1 MAVWIVRRSINAF
14 FDGYQSFTSIA
25 ALLVFPVSASVLLS
39 QAVIPFA
46 TPPLLETISLRLWSL
61 FQAARFPASAGFF
74 SLLNVKLAQTVFTF
88 VSTLPLVLTFLLLA
102 KASVVHVVCEGRDP
116 RRKRGP
122 PPLSSFLPLYRS
134 ILPTHLFNSFVVL
147 SANASTFALLF
158 LVFNAVDVL
167 GLSTSNVVL
176 CLSAAG
182 AVLYSVVVANT
193 TVICNLAI
201 VVSATDNCSGYLP
214 VLKACLLIRG
224 RVMTALGLALPA
236 NLGMAAVE
244 ALFQYRVVRQYN
256 LSGELNSSLFWEA
269 FSITYFHALIVVLDV
284 IMTCMF
290 FKICRT
296 DCHPDWEKVHEHH
309 GEELEP
315 EDKMGPRFGA
325 VRTFR
330 GEPHLTRPRSLTW
343 LGAVA
348 PRKPRETARWVRVPP
363 RRQHGDQRHLIRR
376 KSHGGR
382 TCHPSDH
389 TLWRDALFGPPN
401 QRSTVGPAHLLVLA
415 NAKSRHDVPSGH
427 TSL

>member
-1 MAVWIVRRSINAF
+1 MGMAVWIVRRSINAF

-39 QAVIPFA
+39 QALIPFA
-46 TPPLLETISLRLWSL
+46 TPPLLEAISLRLWTL

-102 KASVVHVVCEGRDP
+102 KASVIHVVCE
-116 RRKRGP
+116 GP

-134 ILPTHLFNSFVVL
+134 ILRTHLFNSFVVL

-158 LVFNAVDVL
+158 LVFNAVDLL

-201 VVSATDNCSGYLP
+201 VVSATDNCGGYLP

-269 FSITYFHALIVVLDV
+269 FSITYFHALLVVLDV
-284 IMTCMF
+284 IMSCMF

-296 DCHPDWEKVHEHH
+296 DCHSDWEKGHGHH

-315 EDKMGPRFGA
+315 EDK
-325 VRTFR
+325 V
-330 GEPHLTRPRSLTW
+330 
-343 LGAVA
+343 
-348 PRKPRETARWVRVPP
+348 
-363 RRQHGDQRHLIRR
+363 
-376 KSHGGR
+376 
-382 TCHPSDH
+382 
-389 TLWRDALFGPPN
+389 TLH
-401 QRSTVGPAHLLVLA
+401 V
-415 NAKSRHDVPSGH
+415 
-427 TSL
+427 

>member
-1 MAVWIVRRSINAF
+1 MGMAVWIVRRSINAF

-39 QAVIPFA
+39 QALIPFA
-46 TPPLLETISLRLWSL
+46 TPPLLEAISLRLWTL

-88 VSTLPLVLTFLLLA
+88 VSTLPLVLTFLL
-102 KASVVHVVCEGRDP
+102 
-116 RRKRGP
+116 
-122 PPLSSFLPLYRS
+122 RS
-134 ILPTHLFNSFVVL
+134 ILRTHLFNSFVVL

-158 LVFNAVDVL
+158 LVFNAVDLL

-201 VVSATDNCSGYLP
+201 VVSATDNCGGYLP

-269 FSITYFHALIVVLDV
+269 FSITYFHALLVVLDV
-284 IMTCMF
+284 IMSCMF

-296 DCHPDWEKVHEHH
+296 DCHSDWEKGHGHH

-315 EDKMGPRFGA
+315 EDK
-325 VRTFR
+325 V
-330 GEPHLTRPRSLTW
+330 
-343 LGAVA
+343 
-348 PRKPRETARWVRVPP
+348 
-363 RRQHGDQRHLIRR
+363 
-376 KSHGGR
+376 
-382 TCHPSDH
+382 
-389 TLWRDALFGPPN
+389 TLH
-401 QRSTVGPAHLLVLA
+401 V
-415 NAKSRHDVPSGH
+415 
-427 TSL
+427 

>member
-1 MAVWIVRRSINAF
+1 MGMAVWIVRRSINAF

-39 QAVIPFA
+39 QALIPFA
-46 TPPLLETISLRLWSL
+46 TPPLLEAISLRLWTL

-88 VSTLPLVLTFLLLA
+88 VSTLP
-102 KASVVHVVCEGRDP
+102 
-116 RRKRGP
+116 
-122 PPLSSFLPLYRS
+122 SSFLPLYRS
-134 ILPTHLFNSFVVL
+134 ILRTHLFNSFVVL

-158 LVFNAVDVL
+158 LVFNAVDLL

-201 VVSATDNCSGYLP
+201 VVSATDNCGGYLP

-269 FSITYFHALIVVLDV
+269 FSITYFHALLVVLDV
-284 IMTCMF
+284 IMSCMF

-296 DCHPDWEKVHEHH
+296 DCHSDWEKGHGHH

-315 EDKMGPRFGA
+315 EDK
-325 VRTFR
+325 V
-330 GEPHLTRPRSLTW
+330 
-343 LGAVA
+343 
-348 PRKPRETARWVRVPP
+348 
-363 RRQHGDQRHLIRR
+363 
-376 KSHGGR
+376 
-382 TCHPSDH
+382 
-389 TLWRDALFGPPN
+389 TLH
-401 QRSTVGPAHLLVLA
+401 V
-415 NAKSRHDVPSGH
+415 
-427 TSL
+427 

>member
-1 MAVWIVRRSINAF
+1 MGMAVWIVRRSINAF

-39 QAVIPFA
+39 QALIPFA
-46 TPPLLETISLRLWSL
+46 TPPLLEAISLRLWSL
-61 FQAARFPASAGFF
+61 FQAARFPASVGFF

-88 VSTLPLVLTFLLLA
+88 VSTLPLVLTFQLLA

-158 LVFNAVDVL
+158 LIFNAVDLL

-201 VVSATDNCSGYLP
+201 VVSATDNCGGYLP

-269 FSITYFHALIVVLDV
+269 FSITYFHALLVVLDV
-284 IMTCMF
+284 IMSCMF

-296 DCHPDWEKVHEHH
+296 DCHSDCEKGHEHH

-315 EDKMGPRFGA
+315 EDK
-325 VRTFR
+325 V
-330 GEPHLTRPRSLTW
+330 
-343 LGAVA
+343 
-348 PRKPRETARWVRVPP
+348 
-363 RRQHGDQRHLIRR
+363 
-376 KSHGGR
+376 
-382 TCHPSDH
+382 
-389 TLWRDALFGPPN
+389 TLH
-401 QRSTVGPAHLLVLA
+401 V
-415 NAKSRHDVPSGH
+415 
-427 TSL
+427 